1 MGVGF
6 RSGRIMVASAWIAS
20 FLLMLMVFPSKC
32 LSSCPC
38 VKTVTDSPGLEGI
51 YHFLEES
58 DPMDT
63 LCFDQCIYYREG
75 TPKSDEY
82 CFKEVSES
90 EAAEVID
97 DEECPVTGVTGT
109 TAHPLHQKRNT
120 LDQTQTDLLTK
131 YEASVTFSDNID
143 AVEANL
149 VSLTAS
155 GRMKRE
161 ETGKNR
167 KKRALSVPSDC
178 ATVVS
183 YTQNIQLT
191 GSSTAGDLV
200 MASQYMEPLAQFD
213 VAEIKANNPCTVAEE
228 AQLTTMKDNIANIRT
243 YVEAITLSIKIE
255 ICELISLV
263 TDLNSLLQ
271 DEGFETITLVLPT
284 CDVSTEAPEIT
295 LQTQFTTTPP
305 YNE

>member
-90 EAAEVID
+90 EAAEVIE
-97 DEECPVTGVTGT
+97 DEDCPVTGT
-109 TAHPLHQKRNT
+109 TVHPLQQKRNT
-120 LDQTQTDLLTK
+120 LDQRQTDVVTE
-131 YEASVTFSDNID
+131 YEASETFSNNID

-155 GRMKRE
+155 GRKKRE

-167 KKRALSVPSDC
+167 KKRALAVPSDC

-200 MASQYMEPLAQFD
+200 MASQYMEPLAQIIAAD
-213 VAEIKANNPCTVAEE
+213 IKANNPCTVGEE
-228 AQLTTMKDNIANIRT
+228 AQLTIMKDNIADIRS
-243 YVEAITLSIKIE
+243 YVKAITLIIKME
-255 ICELISLV
+255 ICELINLI

-271 DEGFETITLVLPT
+271 DEGFATITLVLPT
-284 CDVSTEAPEIT
+284 CDISTEAPEIT
-295 LQTQFTTTPP
+295 LQTQLTTTPP
-305 YNE
+305 PNE

>member
-90 EAAEVID
+90 EAAEVIE
-97 DEECPVTGVTGT
+97 DEDCPVTGT
-109 TAHPLHQKRNT
+109 TVHPLQQKRNT
-120 LDQTQTDLLTK
+120 LDQRQTDVVTE
-131 YEASVTFSDNID
+131 YEASETFSNNID

-155 GRMKRE
+155 GRKKRE

-167 KKRALSVPSDC
+167 KKRALAVPSDC

-200 MASQYMEPLAQFD
+200 MASQYMEPLVQII
-213 VAEIKANNPCTVAEE
+213 VADIKANSPCTVDEE
-228 AQLTTMKDNIANIRT
+228 AQLTTMKDNIANIKT
-243 YVEAITLSIKIE
+243 YVKAITLSIKIE
-255 ICELISLV
+255 ICELINLI

-271 DEGFETITLVLPT
+271 DEGFATITLVLPT
-284 CDVSTEAPEIT
+284 CDISTEAPEIT
-295 LQTQFTTTPP
+295 LQTQLTTTPP
-305 YNE
+305 PNE